1 MLNNTIFP
9 AEWPDH
15 LSNEATITPL
25 NVTPPTGRDLLD
37 LPALGPERFEQFC
50 WWLLQKEGKTL
61 HGCKRLGGTG
71 YEQGGIDIF
80 ASEAHDPERLIVFE
94 CKSGKGFKSGDL
106 KDAVNKFIEGEWIA
120 RSDTF
125 VLMLAIVSLEGPL
138 GKTWVEQKNRLRE
151 KGIVADVWTAHELTE
166 RAQAHPDILSKFFPT
181 YDIPYFGNQ
190 WMQRTAFI
198 SELQRGIFDPRKHV
212 AEWAQKLASYS
223 SMSDSEKVSNV
234 NDINGLEITR
244 IGNNLTYKSLWF
256 TLNVILPGPGAQHL
270 ATMMSLHQPDMQG
283 VSIGL
288 PHDWMMSRMLYATG
302 APATHEY
309 RGFIVGPSWNSDK
322 DQVIDL
328 GSCRLTMQDQGVRL
342 LAKAADALTAEFHG
356 ILINR
361 EQGWAAR
368 DFVFV
373 NRGGQKVALAILRE
387 DVWREVLRF
396 ARAHDVDTGD
406 TTWHMFDATHY
417 LFRVVTADPARHAN
431 RFDNGIHGSFEAV
444 HIPNLS
450 RSGEVV
456 MLWQPP
462 SDEYETAV
470 SPRGWWPCEY
480 AYQWLNRELL
490 PQVKDWIFQ
499 REFGNGWKRLFRSVQ
514 ARRFAD
520 LLEVVVF
527 ARDIREPGLQHVEN
541 TAEGLLAKIG
551 ALQRFFSKSRTPSL
565 YLRQRDVETLFLA
578 AAQVAG
584 VKCGNVNYV
593 RGSLSL
599 KDDPNNHA
607 ELANSIRRHV
617 QSGKVVASSVVV
629 DYALRAIL
637 ELLGPAGDTLPPKDK
652 QFLQDALLPF
662 IRQHDEYKLLQR
674 HYGSHPS

>member
-1 MLNNTIFP
+1 MPNDTPFP

-15 LSNEATITPL
+15 LSNDATITPF

-50 WWLLQKEGKTL
+50 WWLLQKEGKTF
-61 HGCKRLGGTG
+61 HGCKRLGGPG
-71 YEQGGIDIF
+71 HKQGGIDIF

-106 KDAVNKFIEGEWIA
+106 KDAIKSFLEGEWIA
-120 RSDTF
+120 STNTF
-125 VLMLAIVSLEGPL
+125 VLIVAIPSLEGPL
-138 GKTWVEQKNRLRE
+138 AKTWLQQKDCLRG

-166 RAQAHPDILSKFFPT
+166 RAQAHPDILKKFFPT
-181 YDIPYFGNQ
+181 YDARLFCNQ

-212 AEWAQKLASYS
+212 AEWALQMASGS
-223 SMSDSEKVSNV
+223 SASDSDELSNAI
-234 NDINGLEITR
+234 DINGLEITR
-244 IGNNLTYKSLWF
+244 IGNNLTYRSLWF

-302 APATHEY
+302 APATRDY
-309 RGFIVGPSWNSDK
+309 RGFIVGPSWDSDK
-322 DQVIDL
+322 NQVIDL
-328 GSCRLTMQDQGVRL
+328 GSCRITMHDQGVRL
-342 LAKAADALTAEFHG
+342 LAEAADALTAELHG

-361 EQGWAAR
+361 EQEWEVS

-373 NRGGQKVALAILRE
+373 SRGGQKVALAILRE

-396 ARAHDVDTGD
+396 ARAHDVDTGN
-406 TTWHMFDATHY
+406 TTWHMFYATHN
-417 LFRVVTADPARHAN
+417 LFRVVTVDPARHGN
-431 RFDNGIHGSFEAV
+431 RFDNGTHGSFEAV

-456 MLWQPP
+456 VLWQPP
-462 SDEYETAV
+462 SDEYETTV
-470 SPRGWWPCEY
+470 SPRGWWSCHY

-490 PQVKDWIFQ
+490 PQVKDWSFQ
-499 REFGNGWKRLFRSVQ
+499 WKFGSAWSRLLHPIQ

-520 LLEVVVF
+520 LLEEVVI
-527 ARDIREPGLQHVEN
+527 AKDLRAPGLHHDEN
-541 TAEGLLAKIG
+541 TAGGILAKIG
-551 ALQRFFSKSRTPSL
+551 VLQRFFARSRTPSL
-565 YLRQRDVETLFLA
+565 YLRQQDVETLFLA
-578 AAQVAG
+578 AARVAG
-584 VKCGNVNYV
+584 MKCGNVNYV

-607 ELANSIRRHV
+607 DLVNSIRRHV

-629 DYALRAIL
+629 DYAMRAIL
-637 ELLGPAGDTLPPKDK
+637 ELLEPAGEPLPPKDN
-652 QFLQDALLPF
+652 QFLQEALLPF
-662 IRQHDEYKLLQR
+662 IRQHDECKLLQR
-674 HYGSHPS
+674 HYGSM